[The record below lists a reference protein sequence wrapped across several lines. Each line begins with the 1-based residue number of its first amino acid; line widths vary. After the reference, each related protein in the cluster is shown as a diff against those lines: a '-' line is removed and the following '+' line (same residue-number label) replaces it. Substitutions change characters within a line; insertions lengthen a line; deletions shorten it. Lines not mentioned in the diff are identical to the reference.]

1 MPWALVLALN
11 AGKPGEFCADIDW
24 ESDVL
29 EKLGNITALANF
41 GKKTS
46 TLLGVD
52 ISSTSVKILQ
62 IGAAGNSY
70 RLDKYVI
77 RALPDNSVVEK
88 NISDINA
95 VGECIGAAVSNLKP
109 SQKDVALAV
118 AGSAV
123 ITKTIEMN
131 AALTDS
137 EMENQIVVEA
147 DQYIP
152 YPLDEVSIDF
162 ESHGLS
168 ERNPEL
174 VEVLLAACRREN
186 VDTRV
191 TAMKL
196 GGLTAK
202 VVDIEAYAIERVCTL
217 LAEQVGSYENQ
228 TVAIV
233 DIGSMM
239 ITLNVFLDGK
249 TIYTREQIFG
259 GNALSEEVQRRFGLS
274 AVEAETA
281 MKRGGLPEEH
291 ELEILAPYKETV
303 VQQVSQ
309 TLQFFF
315 SSSHYNE
322 VDHILLAGGVAAIE
336 GLADLAQES
345 LSTPVTVAIPFEG
358 LQVGSKVN
366 ETMLKNDAPSLMIAC
381 GLAMRGEY

>member
-1 MPWALVLALN
+1 MDQLKN
-11 AGKPGEFCADIDW
+11 
-24 ESDVL
+24 
-29 EKLGNITALANF
+29 LGSLANF
-41 GKKTS
+41 GKKSS

-62 IGAAGNSY
+62 LSAVGNSY
-70 RLDKYVI
+70 RVDNYVI
-77 RALPDNSVVEK
+77 RSLPANSVVEK
-88 NISDINA
+88 NISDIDA
-95 VGECIGAAVSNLKP
+95 VGECIGAAVSILKP
-109 SQKDVALAV
+109 SVKDAAVAV

-162 ESHGLS
+162 ERQKLS

-186 VDTRV
+186 VDSRV
-191 TAMKL
+191 TAL
-196 GGLTAK
+196 EIGGLEAK
-202 VVDIEAYAIERVCTL
+202 VVDIEAYAIERAYTL
-217 LAEQVGSYENQ
+217 LAEQLGSDDDQ

-239 ITLNVFLDGK
+239 TTLNVILQGK
-249 TIYTREQIFG
+249 TIYTREQMFG

-281 MKRGGLPEEH
+281 MKRGGLPEEY
-291 ELEILAPYKETV
+291 EEEILGPFKETV

-322 VDHILLAGGVAAIE
+322 VDHILLAGGVAAID
-336 GLADLAQES
+336 GLADLVQES
-345 LSTPVTVAIPFEG
+345 LSTPVTVANPFDG
-358 LQVGSKVN
+358 LQIGGKIN
-366 ETMLKNDAPSLMIAC
+366 ESMLQNDAPSLLIAA

>member
-1 MPWALVLALN
+1 M
-11 AGKPGEFCADIDW
+11 
-24 ESDVL
+24 L
-29 EKLGNITALANF
+29 EQLKNMAFLPSF

-52 ISSTSVKILQ
+52 ISSTAVKILQ
-62 IGAAGNSY
+62 LAATGDSY
-70 RLDKYVI
+70 RLEDYVI
-77 RALPDNSVVEK
+77 RPLPANSVVEK
-88 NISDINA
+88 NINDLDA
-95 VGECIGAAVSNLKP
+95 VAESIASAVSLMKP
-109 SQKDVALAV
+109 SQTDAAVAV

-131 AALTDS
+131 ASLSDS

-162 ESHGLS
+162 ERQVVS

-191 TAMKL
+191 TAL
-196 GGLTAK
+196 EVGGLTAK
-202 VVDIEAYAIERVCTL
+202 VVDIEAYAVERAFTL
-217 LAEQVGSYENQ
+217 LSGQIGAEEDH

-239 ITLNVFLDGK
+239 TTLNVVLQGR
-249 TIYTREQIFG
+249 TIYTREQTFG
-259 GNALSEEVQRRFGLS
+259 GNVLSEDVQRRFGLS
-274 AVEAETA
+274 AIEAEQA
-281 MKRGGLPEEH
+281 MKRGELPEEYKQ
-291 ELEILAPYKETV
+291 EILAPFKETV

-322 VDHILLAGGVAAIE
+322 VDHILLAGGVAAID
-336 GLADLAQES
+336 GLAELVQDS
-345 LSTPVTVAIPFEG
+345 LSTPATVANPFEG
-358 LQVGSKVN
+358 LQIGSKVN
-366 ETMLKNDAPSLMIAC
+366 KEMLRNDAPALLIAT

>member
-1 MPWALVLALN
+1 MLDQIKN
-11 AGKPGEFCADIDW
+11 
-24 ESDVL
+24 
-29 EKLGNITALANF
+29 LGSLANF
-41 GKKTS
+41 GKKAS

-62 IGAAGNSY
+62 LSAVGNSY
-70 RLDKYVI
+70 KVENYVI
-77 RALPDNSVVEK
+77 RSLPANSVVEK
-88 NISDINA
+88 NISDIDA
-95 VGECIGAAVSNLKP
+95 VGECIGAAVSILKP
-109 SQKDVALAV
+109 SVKDAAVAV

-162 ESHGLS
+162 ERQKLS

-186 VDTRV
+186 VDSRV
-191 TAMKL
+191 SAL
-196 GGLTAK
+196 EIGGLTAK
-202 VVDIEAYAIERVCTL
+202 VVDIEAYAIERAYTL
-217 LAEQVGSYENQ
+217 LAERLGSDEDQ

-239 ITLNVFLDGK
+239 TTLNVILQGK
-249 TIYTREQIFG
+249 TIYTREQMFG

-281 MKRGGLPEEH
+281 MKRGGLPEEY
-291 ELEILAPYKETV
+291 EDEILGPFKETV

-336 GLADLAQES
+336 GLADLVQES
-345 LSTPVTVAIPFEG
+345 LSTPVTVANPFDG
-358 LQVGSKVN
+358 LQISSKVN
-366 ETMLKNDAPSLMIAC
+366 ESLLQNDAPSLLIAA

>member
-1 MPWALVLALN
+1 VLDQIKN
-11 AGKPGEFCADIDW
+11 
-24 ESDVL
+24 
-29 EKLGNITALANF
+29 LGSLANF
-41 GKKTS
+41 GKKAS

-62 IGAAGNSY
+62 LSAVGNSY
-70 RLDKYVI
+70 KVENYVI
-77 RALPDNSVVEK
+77 RSLPANSVVEK
-88 NISDINA
+88 NISDIDA
-95 VGECIGAAVSNLKP
+95 VGECIGAAVSILKP
-109 SQKDVALAV
+109 SVKDAAVAV

-162 ESHGLS
+162 ERQKLS

-186 VDTRV
+186 VDSRV
-191 TAMKL
+191 SAL
-196 GGLTAK
+196 EIGGLTAK
-202 VVDIEAYAIERVCTL
+202 VVDIEAYAIERAYTL
-217 LAEQVGSYENQ
+217 LAERLGSDEDQ

-239 ITLNVFLDGK
+239 TTLNVILQGK
-249 TIYTREQIFG
+249 TIYTREQMFG

-281 MKRGGLPEEH
+281 MKRGGLPEEY
-291 ELEILAPYKETV
+291 EDEILGPFKETV

-336 GLADLAQES
+336 GLADLVQES
-345 LSTPVTVAIPFEG
+345 LSTQVTVANPFDG
-358 LQVGSKVN
+358 LQISSKVN
-366 ETMLKNDAPSLMIAC
+366 ESLLQNDAPSLLIAA

>member
-1 MPWALVLALN
+1 MALN
-11 AGKPGEFCADIDW
+11 AGKPGELCADIDW

-29 EKLGNITALANF
+29 GKLGNITALANF

-62 IGAAGNSY
+62 ISAAGDSY
-70 RLDKYVI
+70 RVDNYVI
-77 RALPDNSVVEK
+77 RALPANSVVEK
-88 NISDINA
+88 NISDIDA
-95 VGECIGAAVSNLKP
+95 VGECIGAAVSILKP
-109 SQKDVALAV
+109 SRKDAAVAV

-162 ESHGLS
+162 ERQGLS

-191 TAMKL
+191 TALEL

-202 VVDIEAYAIERVCTL
+202 VVDIEAYAIERVYTL

-239 ITLNVFLDGK
+239 TTLNVILRGK

-281 MKRGGLPEEH
+281 MKRGGLPEEY

-336 GLADLAQES
+336 GLADLVQEG
-345 LSTPVTVAIPFEG
+345 LSTPVTVANPFEG

-366 ETMLKNDAPSLMIAC
+366 ETMLRNDAPSLMIAC

>member
-1 MPWALVLALN
+1 M
-11 AGKPGEFCADIDW
+11 
-24 ESDVL
+24 L
-29 EKLGNITALANF
+29 EKLGNITALASF
-41 GKKTS
+41 GNKIR

-62 IGAAGNSY
+62 ISAAGNSY
-70 RLDKYVI
+70 RLDNYVI
-77 RALPDNSVVEK
+77 RTLPANSVVEK
-88 NISDINA
+88 NINDIDA
-95 VGECIGAAVSNLKP
+95 VGECIGAAISILKP
-109 SQKDVALAV
+109 SQKDAAVAV

-162 ESHGLS
+162 ERQGLS

-191 TAMKL
+191 TALEL

-202 VVDIEAYAIERVCTL
+202 VVDIEAYAIERVYTL
-217 LAEQVGSYENQ
+217 LAEQIGSDNNQ

-239 ITLNVFLDGK
+239 TTLNVILHGK

-259 GNALSEEVQRRFGLS
+259 GNTLSEEVQRRFGLS
-274 AVEAETA
+274 AAEAEAA
-281 MKRGGLPEEH
+281 MKRGVLPEEY
-291 ELEILAPYKETV
+291 ELEILAPFKETV

-336 GLADLAQES
+336 GLADLVQES
-345 LSTPVTVAIPFEG
+345 LSTPVTVANPFES

-366 ETMLKNDAPSLMIAC
+366 ESMLKNDAPSLLIAC
-381 GLAMRGEY
+381 GLAMRGQY

>member
-1 MPWALVLALN
+1 M
-11 AGKPGEFCADIDW
+11 
-24 ESDVL
+24 L
-29 EKLGNITALANF
+29 EQLKNMAFLPSF

-52 ISSTSVKILQ
+52 ISSTAVKILQ
-62 IGAAGNSY
+62 LAATGDSY
-70 RLDKYVI
+70 RLEDYVI
-77 RALPDNSVVEK
+77 RPLPANSVVEK
-88 NISDINA
+88 NINDLDA
-95 VGECIGAAVSNLKP
+95 VAESIASAVSLMKP
-109 SQKDVALAV
+109 SQTDAAVAV

-131 AALTDS
+131 ASLSDS

-162 ESHGLS
+162 ERQVVS

-191 TAMKL
+191 TAL
-196 GGLTAK
+196 EVGGLTAK
-202 VVDIEAYAIERVCTL
+202 VVDIEAYAVERAFTL
-217 LAEQVGSYENQ
+217 LSGQIGTEEDH

-239 ITLNVFLDGK
+239 TTLNVVLQGR
-249 TIYTREQIFG
+249 TIYTREQTFG
-259 GNALSEEVQRRFGLS
+259 GNVLSEDVQRRFGLS
-274 AVEAETA
+274 AIEAEQA
-281 MKRGGLPEEH
+281 MKRGELPEEYKQ
-291 ELEILAPYKETV
+291 EILAPFKETV

-322 VDHILLAGGVAAIE
+322 VDHILLAGGVAAID
-336 GLADLAQES
+336 GLAELVQDS
-345 LSTPVTVAIPFEG
+345 LSTPATVANPFEG
-358 LQVGSKVN
+358 LQIGSKVN
-366 ETMLKNDAPSLMIAC
+366 KEILRNDAPALLIAT

>member
-1 MPWALVLALN
+1 MLDQLKN
-11 AGKPGEFCADIDW
+11 
-24 ESDVL
+24 
-29 EKLGNITALANF
+29 LGSLANF

-62 IGAAGNSY
+62 LSAAGNSY
-70 RLDKYVI
+70 RVENYVI
-77 RALPDNSVVEK
+77 RSLPANSVVEK
-88 NISDINA
+88 NISDIDA
-95 VGECIGAAVSNLKP
+95 VGECIGAAVSILKP
-109 SQKDVALAV
+109 SLKDAAVAV

-131 AALTDS
+131 ASLTDS

-162 ESHGLS
+162 ERQELS

-186 VDTRV
+186 VDSRV
-191 TAMKL
+191 TAL
-196 GGLTAK
+196 EIGGLEAK
-202 VVDIEAYAIERVCTL
+202 VVDIEAYAIERAYTL
-217 LAEQVGSYENQ
+217 LAEQFGMDDDQ

-239 ITLNVFLDGK
+239 TTLNVILQGK
-249 TIYTREQIFG
+249 TIYTREQMFG
-259 GNALSEEVQRRFGLS
+259 GNALSEEVQRRFGLT

-281 MKRGGLPEEH
+281 MKRGGLPEEY
-291 ELEILAPYKETV
+291 EDEILAPFKETV

-322 VDHILLAGGVAAIE
+322 VDHILLAGGVAAID
-336 GLADLAQES
+336 GLADLVQES
-345 LSTPVTVAIPFEG
+345 LSTPVAIANPFNG

-366 ETMLKNDAPSLMIAC
+366 ESMLQNDAPSLLIAA

>member
-1 MPWALVLALN
+1 MLDQIKN
-11 AGKPGEFCADIDW
+11 
-24 ESDVL
+24 
-29 EKLGNITALANF
+29 LGSLANF
-41 GKKTS
+41 GRKAS

-62 IGAAGNSY
+62 LSAVGNSY
-70 RLDKYVI
+70 RVENYVI
-77 RALPDNSVVEK
+77 RTLPANSVVEK
-88 NISDINA
+88 NISDIDA
-95 VGECIGAAVSNLKP
+95 VAECIGAAVSILKP
-109 SQKDVALAV
+109 SVKDAAVAV

-162 ESHGLS
+162 ERQQLS

-186 VDTRV
+186 VDSRV
-191 TAMKL
+191 TAL
-196 GGLTAK
+196 EIGGLTAK
-202 VVDIEAYAIERVCTL
+202 VVDIEAYAIERAYTL
-217 LAEQVGSYENQ
+217 LLEQLGSDEDQ

-239 ITLNVFLDGK
+239 TTLNVILQGK
-249 TIYTREQIFG
+249 TIYTREQMFG

-281 MKRGGLPEEH
+281 MKRGGLPEEY
-291 ELEILAPYKETV
+291 ELEILGPFKETV

-315 SSSHYNE
+315 SSSHYND

-336 GLADLAQES
+336 GLSDLVQES
-345 LSTPVTVAIPFEG
+345 LSTPVTVANPFDG
-358 LQVGSKVN
+358 LQISSRVN
-366 ETMLKNDAPSLMIAC
+366 ESMLQNDAPSLLIAA

>member
-1 MPWALVLALN
+1 ML
-11 AGKPGEFCADIDW
+11 G
-24 ESDVL
+24 
-29 EKLGNITALANF
+29 KLGNITAFANF
-41 GKKTS
+41 GNKTS

-62 IGAAGNSY
+62 ISAAGDSY
-70 RLDKYVI
+70 RVDNYVI
-77 RALPDNSVVEK
+77 RALPANSVVEK
-88 NISDINA
+88 NISDIDA
-95 VGECIGAAVSNLKP
+95 VGECIGAAVSILKP
-109 SQKDVALAV
+109 SQKDAAVAV

-131 AALTDS
+131 AALSDS

-162 ESHGLS
+162 ERQGLS

-191 TAMKL
+191 TALEL

-202 VVDIEAYAIERVCTL
+202 VVDIEAYAIERVYTL
-217 LAEQVGSYENQ
+217 LAEQIGSDEDQ

-239 ITLNVFLDGK
+239 TTLNVILHGK

-281 MKRGGLPEEH
+281 MKRGGLPEEY
-291 ELEILAPYKETV
+291 ELEILAPFKETV

-336 GLADLAQES
+336 GLADLVQEG
-345 LSTPVTVAIPFEG
+345 LSTPVTVANPFEG

-366 ETMLKNDAPSLMIAC
+366 ETMLKNDAPSLLIAC